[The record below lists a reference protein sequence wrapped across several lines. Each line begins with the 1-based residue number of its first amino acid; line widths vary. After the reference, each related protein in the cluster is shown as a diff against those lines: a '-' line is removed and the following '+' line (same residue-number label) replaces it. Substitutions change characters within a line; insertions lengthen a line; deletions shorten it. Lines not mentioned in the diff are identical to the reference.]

1 MLYPHYKEKFCEL
14 LLFLLKLDILHLAEL
29 MGAGQFLK
37 AVRLAGLGSAFSL
50 RRKVTPRVDLSLFPF
65 AMRESCDKIGV
76 LFGAFALGGETAKRG
91 SKER

>member
-1 MLYPHYKEKFCEL
+1 MLYPHYKEKFCVLLL
-14 LLFLLKLDILHLAEL
+14 LLFKLDILHLAEL
-29 MGAGQFLK
+29 MGAGQLLK
-37 AVRLAGLGSAFSL
+37 AVRLAGLGSAFF
-50 RRKVTPRVDLSLFPF
+50 VTPKSYTRIDLLLFPF

>member
-1 MLYPHYKEKFCEL
+1 MPEYFVCTINSYCNLQERQVHECLKSSL
-14 LLFLLKLDILHLAEL
+14 LL
-29 MGAGQFLK
+29 AGNARVFVRGK
-37 AVRLAGLGSAFSL
+37 AAFF
-50 RRKVTPRVDLSLFPF
+50 VTPKSYTRIDLSLFPF

>member
-1 MLYPHYKEKFCEL
+1 MLF
-14 LLFLLKLDILHLAEL
+14 KLDILHLTEL
-29 MGAGQFLK
+29 MG
-37 AVRLAGLGSAFSL
+37 AVRLAGLGAAFF
-50 RRKVTPRVDLSLFPF
+50 VTPKSYTRLDLLLFPF